1 MSAKTD
7 TRSEIVKLAR
17 LLQIEED
24 SLDYLAEVPA
34 KELRE
39 YREKVVDLLYDD
51 DREMLSR
58 AAEAA
63 RLLPTGTLAKIGERA
78 LGPLICAH
86 LSGLLDAQR
95 AADIARHFPTEFLA
109 ELAAEMDPRRAVAVI
124 EATPPETVVKIA
136 LAMADRG
143 EHVAMGRFVAHLDDA
158 TLTDALEQLSDEDL
172 LEVAFVLEGERPH
185 ERMFE
190 LAGAQRMRA
199 MLVSAK
205 GTGLQEE
212 ATHLR
217 DNLSAGQRKM
227 LQAKAA
233 K

>member
-1 MSAKTD
+1 LSAKTD